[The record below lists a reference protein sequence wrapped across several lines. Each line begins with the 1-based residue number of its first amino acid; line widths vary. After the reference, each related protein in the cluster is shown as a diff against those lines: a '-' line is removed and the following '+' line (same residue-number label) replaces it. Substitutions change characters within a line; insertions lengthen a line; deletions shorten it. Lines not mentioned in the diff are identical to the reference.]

1 MGAGAFR
8 ALLLLLWILS
18 TAADRLWWLRHG
30 GLPAWDQADYLNSA
44 LDHGR
49 ALGLL
54 PGGAWQ
60 GWQALL
66 DLSPKIPPLGSLVN
80 GAVIAVS
87 GDAPA
92 QAAWSLS
99 LWNGLLLLATAG
111 WALSLRSPQRLAR
124 EFALLAAAAVSLAPM
139 FLELRTD
146 YLLELPL
153 TACVTLAL
161 WRLGCWLD
169 PTRPSSWWQ
178 ALIASLAVAA
188 ALLVKQ
194 SALLV
199 LIPACVWVLVVALRS
214 GVRRQAQLA
223 LGLAVVTLSLLPWLR
238 HNWITTL
245 GGTNRAVIESAAREG
260 DPGVLTLAGWLWY
273 PRLIP
278 DQIGWVLLV
287 IGLSGLVLLLQQ
299 RRSGLVAPPR
309 DGSDRSQAWIWL
321 VGMLVLG
328 WLFTNLSP
336 NKDSRYIAPLLP
348 PLLLLLSRGW
358 LQWGLWIRGR
368 WPVQARWLPGAA
380 LAIGGLAAASPAWMQ
395 QSARLQNRHQ
405 GPLESIVQRAGGGV
419 PGVAPKTLIVVPSTP
434 DLNQHNVSYYGR
446 RNGGQLVGRQ
456 LGGSLDHVQPVLNY
470 AELVLLAEGDQGSVR
485 KAARRLDR
493 AVREFGVFERVDT
506 FSRPGGGSYSLW
518 RRRADVPVSPGFDQ
532 RFPALASALEKG
544 PSGLDP
550 IFRSVAIEH
559 MLDGHFLYKGPARE
573 AALARL
579 RADPG
584 DRQARWTLA
593 LLAVLANRPTEAS
606 RQFAALE
613 QVLPDNPWPSAFR
626 AVVLLAGWNPSE
638 AAAVASAANERQGDQ
653 PVLMGLDAAGSV
665 LSGAIWRLPDAVDIL
680 PKAVRVI
687 EQSLD
692 PQENASS

>member
-87 GDAPA
+87 GDVPA

-199 LIPACVWVLVVALRS
+199 LIPACAWALVVALRS

-309 DGSDRSQAWIWL
+309 DGADRSQAWIWL
-321 VGMLVLG
+321 MGMLVLG

-456 LGGSLDHVQPVLNY
+456 LGGSLDHVQPVLDH

-493 AVREFGVFERVDT
+493 AVRKAGVFERVDT

>member
-287 IGLSGLVLLLQQ
+287 IGLSGLLLLLQQ
-299 RRSGLVAPPR
+299 RRSGLVAPAR

-456 LGGSLDHVQPVLNY
+456 LGGSLDHVQPVLDY

>member
-8 ALLLLLWILS
+8 ALLLLLWVLS
-18 TAADRLWWLRHG
+18 TAADRLWWSRHG

-49 ALGLL
+49 VLGLL
-54 PGGAWQ
+54 PGGGWQ

-124 EFALLAAAAVSLAPM
+124 EFALLAAAAVSLTPM
-139 FLELRTD
+139 LLELRTD

-161 WRLGCWLD
+161 WRLGCWLG

-178 ALIASLAVAA
+178 AFVAALAVSA

-199 LIPACVWVLVVALRS
+199 LIPACAWVLVVALRS

-260 DPGVLTLAGWLWY
+260 DPGVLTLAGWFWY

-287 IGLSGLVLLLQQ
+287 IGGSGLLLLLQQ

-309 DGSDRSQAWIWL
+309 DGSDRAQAWSWL
-321 VGMLVLG
+321 LGMLLLG

-358 LQWGLWIRGR
+358 LQWGLWLRRR
-368 WPVQARWLPGAA
+368 WPVQARWLPGLA
-380 LAIGGLAAASPAWMQ
+380 LAAGGLAAATPAWMQ

-405 GPLESIVQRAGGGV
+405 GPLAAIVRRAGGGV
-419 PGVAPKTLIVVPSTP
+419 PGAEPSTLIVVPSTP

-456 LGGSLDHVQPVLNY
+456 LGGSRAHVQPVLDY

-493 AVREFGVFERVDT
+493 AVRDSGVFTRVDT
-506 FSRPGGGSYSLW
+506 FPRPDGGSYSLW
-518 RRRADVPVSPGFDQ
+518 RRRADVPASPGFDQ
-532 RFPALASALEKG
+532 RFPALASALERG

-559 MLDGHFLYKGPARE
+559 MLDGHFLYRGPARK

-579 RADPG
+579 NIDSG

-593 LLAVLANRPTEAS
+593 LLAVLANRPIEAS
-606 RQFAALE
+606 KQFAALE

-626 AVVLLAGWNPSE
+626 AVVLLAGWDPAQ
-638 AAAVASAANERQGDQ
+638 AAAVAAAANTRLGDQ
-653 PVLMGLDAAGSV
+653 PVLMGLDASASV
-665 LSGAIWRLPDAVDIL
+665 LSGAIWRIPEAIDLV
-680 PKAVRVI
+680 PKAIRVI
-687 EQSLD
+687 EQSLGT
-692 PQENASS
+692 QENASS

>member
-1 MGAGAFR
+1 MTAGLFR
-8 ALLLLLWILS
+8 ALLLLVWVLS
-18 TAADRLWWLRHG
+18 TAVDRLWWSHHG

-49 ALGLL
+49 ALGLI
-54 PGGAWQ
+54 PGGGWL

-66 DLSPKIPPLGSLVN
+66 DLSPKIPPLASLVN
-80 GAVIAVS
+80 GVVIAVS

-99 LWNGLLLLATAG
+99 LWNGLLVFATAG

-124 EFALLAAAAVSLAPM
+124 EFALLAAAAVSLTPM
-139 FLELRTD
+139 LLELRTD

-153 TACVTLAL
+153 TACVPLAL

-169 PTRPSSWWQ
+169 PTRPSSWWK
-178 ALIASLAVAA
+178 AFVAALAVSA

-199 LIPACVWVLVVALRS
+199 FIPACVWALVVALRS
-214 GVRRQAQLA
+214 GLRRQAQLA
-223 LGLAVVTLSLLPWLR
+223 LGLVVVTLGLLPWLR

-260 DPGVLTLAGWLWY
+260 DPGVLTLAGWFWY

-287 IGLSGLVLLLQQ
+287 IGGSGLVLLLQQ

-309 DGSDRSQAWIWL
+309 DGSDRAQAWSWL
-321 VGMLVLG
+321 LGMLLLG

-348 PLLLLLSRGW
+348 LVLLLLSRGW
-358 LQWGLWIRGR
+358 LQWGLWLRRR
-368 WPVQARWLPGAA
+368 WPVQARWLPGLA
-380 LAIGGLAAASPAWMQ
+380 LAAGGLAAATPAWMQ

-405 GPLESIVQRAGGGV
+405 GPLAAIVRRAGGGV
-419 PGVAPKTLIVVPSTP
+419 PGAEPSTP

-456 LGGSLDHVQPVLNY
+456 LGGSRAHVQPVLDY

-493 AVREFGVFERVDT
+493 AVRDSGVFTRVDT
-506 FSRPGGGSYSLW
+506 FPRPDGGSYSLW
-518 RRRADVPVSPGFDQ
+518 RRRADVPASPGFDQ
-532 RFPALASALEKG
+532 RFPALASALERG

-550 IFRSVAIEH
+550 IFSSVAIEH
-559 MLDGHFLYKGPARE
+559 MLDGHFLYRGPARK

-579 RADPG
+579 NIDSG

-593 LLAVLANRPTEAS
+593 LLAVLANRPIEAS
-606 RQFAALE
+606 KQFAALE

-626 AVVLLAGWNPSE
+626 AVVLLAGWDPAQ
-638 AAAVASAANERQGDQ
+638 AAAVAAAANTRLGDQ
-653 PVLMGLDAAGSV
+653 PVLMGLDASASV
-665 LSGAIWRLPDAVDIL
+665 LSGAIWRIPEAIDLV
-680 PKAVRVI
+680 PKAIRVI
-687 EQSLD
+687 EQSLGT
-692 PQENASS
+692 QENASS